1 MGFVTQIGLDYMH
14 LACLAVICRLLLYW
28 KGPVRPLHVRLGRQR
43 ISDLSRHLIQLSPS
57 VPVTFDVLRWK
68 ATEFSEFMLYG
79 GPIVLCMILS
89 DHLYNHF
96 MLLFVAMRL
105 LASQQIA
112 LENCDYAKVFYGN
125 EI

>member
-1 MGFVTQIGLDYMH
+1 M
-14 LACLAVICRLLLYW
+14 
-28 KGPVRPLHVRLGRQR
+28 RPLHVRLGRQR